1 MCHARGTKIGHMLL
15 FGDHFQTRGGR
26 LEGLTGLNTLPF
38 CFCLQHQWKVHVLL
52 LREISVVGLGSL
64 RRSADNWDVVMM
76 LALLSA
82 SLALVRNNLYLR
94 FVMLKMVC
102 FYSKK

>member
-1 MCHARGTKIGHMLL
+1 MPCQGYQNWSDIAV
-15 FGDHFQTRGGR
+15 FGDHFQTRGCG
-26 LEGLTGLNTLPF
+26 LKGLTGLNTLPF

-52 LREISVVGLGSL
+52 LRKISAVGLGSL
-64 RRSADNWDVVMM
+64 RRTADNLVVVMM
-76 LALLSA
+76 LELLSA